1 MKLTKRTFKTK
12 DSAGCEFECV
22 AFIASEYGKKIDS
35 ECRYTAMGI
44 ECTTLKELQDK
55 IAKLLEQIVTNTNQ
69 GDQNETR
76 QN

>member
-1 MKLTKRTFKTK
+1 LYLAVYYKKRNKLERMMKLTKRTFKTK

-55 IAKLLEQIVTNTNQ
+55 IAKLLE
-69 GDQNETR
+69 
-76 QN
+76 